1 MCEILVVTLPLVLCV
16 LQHYK
21 QPELYATILHY
32 MNTTFTGLFSI
43 ECMMK
48 IHAYG
53 FRVSTQGKLKMQ
65 VAFNR
70 PRVAILWSILIFNF
84 SHELPTLLKTLA
96 VQATARCA
104 LIHQWLR
111 QIYMKLPYAVWRK
124 SALKFTKVRKRENL
138 ISYYFLLFW
147 FHKNSKILY

>member
-1 MCEILVVTLPLVLCV
+1 MCDRLVVTLPLVLCV

-53 FRVSTQGKLKMQ
+53 FRVSTQGKLQMQ

-70 PRVAILWSILIFNF
+70 PRVAILRSIQIFCF
-84 SHELPTLLKTLA
+84 FHEPPTFIK
-96 VQATARCA
+96 
-104 LIHQWLR
+104 IH
-111 QIYMKLPYAVWRK
+111 
-124 SALKFTKVRKRENL
+124 
-138 ISYYFLLFW
+138 
-147 FHKNSKILY
+147 

>member
-1 MCEILVVTLPLVLCV
+1 MCDRLVVTLPLVLCV

-53 FRVSTQGKLKMQ
+53 FRVSTQGKLQMQ
-65 VAFNR
+65 VAPSIGQGWLFFEAYRSFTFFMNR
-70 PRVAILWSILIFNF
+70 KHL
-84 SHELPTLLKTLA
+84 
-96 VQATARCA
+96 
-104 LIHQWLR
+104 
-111 QIYMKLPYAVWRK
+111 
-124 SALKFTKVRKRENL
+124 
-138 ISYYFLLFW
+138 
-147 FHKNSKILY
+147 

>member
-1 MCEILVVTLPLVLCV
+1 MEKVSRLGWGINLQLDQFWGLSHSPSEKKASSDLLCVCVV

-53 FRVSTQGKLKMQ
+53 FRVSTQMHRKENYKCKLSPVGQ
-65 VAFNR
+65 GWLFFEAW
-70 PRVAILWSILIFNF
+70 ICNF
-84 SHELPTLLKTLA
+84 FS
-96 VQATARCA
+96 
-104 LIHQWLR
+104 
-111 QIYMKLPYAVWRK
+111 
-124 SALKFTKVRKRENL
+124 
-138 ISYYFLLFW
+138 
-147 FHKNSKILY
+147 

>member
-1 MCEILVVTLPLVLCV
+1 MCDRLVVTLPLVLCV

-53 FRVSTQGKLKMQ
+53 FRVSTQGKLQMQ
-65 VAFNR
+65 VAFDR
-70 PRVAILWSILIFNF
+70 PRVAILRSIQIFYF
-84 SHELPTLLKTLA
+84 FHEPA
-96 VQATARCA
+96 IQAPCFKIMTARQGITNCG
-104 LIHQWLR
+104 HHYHR
-111 QIYMKLPYAVWRK
+111 CPY
-124 SALKFTKVRKRENL
+124 
-138 ISYYFLLFW
+138 
-147 FHKNSKILY
+147 